1 MSRGRPRFS
10 ENWSGSKRA
19 TGESLPLD
27 VRKLHRRGGLER
39 NAYSSTRWWRGPD
52 KSNGSSI
59 GCLGGGD
66 FVTLIYNRRGEKVEQ
81 RVTLDWTAC
90 NFGGKRPWW
99 RCPSCARR
107 VAVIYGAGKYFACRS
122 CYGLCYGA
130 QKENSDDRALRK
142 AFKIRERLG
151 DMDGSMFDFFPEKP
165 KWMRWKT
172 YWRLSMDY
180 REAEMESWSFARK
193 LCGME

>member
-1 MSRGRPRFS
+1 MREGRRRFS
-10 ENWSGSKRA
+10 ENSNGSKRA

-27 VRKLHRRGGLER
+27 VRTLHRAGYLVPG
-39 NAYSSTRWWRGPD
+39 AVGSSRWWRGLD

-59 GCLGGGD
+59 GYHCGGD

-99 RCPSCARR
+99 KCPACARR
-107 VAVIYGAGKYFACRS
+107 VAVIYGAGKYFACRN

-130 QKENSDDRALRK
+130 QKENSSDRALRK

-151 DMDGSMFDFFPEKP
+151 DMDGGTFDLFPAKP
-165 KWMRWKT
+165 KGMRWPT
-172 YWRLSMDY
+172 YWRLSLEY
-180 REAEMESWSFARK
+180 REAERESWGYARK
-193 LCGME
+193 MLGMD